1 MCLYIDDSVRN
12 YGSFAVAGGIVY
24 SQDGKWIL
32 GYNRYLGI
40 CSVFDVE
47 FGGGILDES
56 TFLFDWDYDRVLIL
70 LIIFKGTSYS
80 KRRRLKILILHWSDE
95 IINCWSALS
104 YWCSRRISKEKNQDV
119 DGRTKPAHII
129 YTRSPRTT

>member
-56 TFLFDWDYDRVLIL
+56 TFLFD
-70 LIIFKGTSYS
+70 
-80 KRRRLKILILHWSDE
+80 
-95 IINCWSALS
+95 
-104 YWCSRRISKEKNQDV
+104 
-119 DGRTKPAHII
+119 
-129 YTRSPRTT
+129 